1 MKRRHLRIAIII
13 LAVVLLG
20 IVPTFFMHRNGRV
33 IPRNKMARIYAEMLL
48 TDQWINDNW
57 AQNRSADTSFVYR
70 PILRRYGYDEKDWRK
85 SVSKYIK
92 DPDRYSRILKK
103 SAAMLEAREKELR
116 FRLDL
121 INAAERLEQET
132 AGFIPERLYWLAG
145 MRNPDNFVEDGLVF
159 YVDSVGGS
167 EWRFDPYRGYDTL
180 FAGPAWKISLRDSVS
195 VDSLSVSV
203 DSLSV
208 DVDSLSVSVDSL
220 SIGVDSIAPVV
231 AKPATDRAV
240 KKPAAENKPATER
253 VVKKPVTGK
262 DADRRLSVDADR
274 NLLLRP
280 DAKIQ

>member
-57 AQNRSADTSFVYR
+57 VQNRSADTSFVYR

-116 FRLDL
+116 LRLDL

-220 SIGVDSIAPVV
+220 SVGVDSIAPVV
-231 AKPATDRAV
+231 AKPAAERV
-240 KKPAAENKPATER
+240 VNKPAAENKPATDKD
-253 VVKKPVTGK
+253 VKKPVEGK

>member
-1 MKRRHLRIAIII
+1 
-13 LAVVLLG
+13 
-20 IVPTFFMHRNGRV
+20 
-33 IPRNKMARIYAEMLL
+33 MLL

-57 AQNRSADTSFVYR
+57 VQNRSADTSFVYR

-116 FRLDL
+116 LRLDL

-132 AGFIPERLYWLAG
+132 AGYIPERLYWLAG

-195 VDSLSVSV
+195 VDSLSV
-203 DSLSV
+203 
-208 DVDSLSVSVDSL
+208 DVDSL
-220 SIGVDSIAPVV
+220 APVV
-231 AKPATDRAV
+231 AQPA
-240 KKPAAENKPATER
+240 EER
-253 VVKKPVTGK
+253 VVNKPVTGK

>member
-1 MKRRHLRIAIII
+1 
-13 LAVVLLG
+13 
-20 IVPTFFMHRNGRV
+20 
-33 IPRNKMARIYAEMLL
+33 MLL

-57 AQNRSADTSFVYR
+57 VQNRSADTSFVYR

-116 FRLDL
+116 RRLDL

-220 SIGVDSIAPVV
+220 SVGVDSIAPVV
-231 AKPATDRAV
+231 AKPATD
-240 KKPAAENKPATER
+240 KD
-253 VVKKPVTGK
+253 VKKPVAGK

>member
-57 AQNRSADTSFVYR
+57 VQNRSADTSFVYR

>member
-20 IVPTFFMHRNGRV
+20 IIPTFFMHRNGRV

-57 AQNRSADTSFVYR
+57 VQNRSADTSFVYR

-116 FRLDL
+116 LRLDL

-132 AGFIPERLYWLAG
+132 AGYIPERLYWLAG

-195 VDSLSVSV
+195 IDSLSVSV

-220 SIGVDSIAPVV
+220 SVGVDSIAPVV
-231 AKPATDRAV
+231 AKPATD
-240 KKPAAENKPATER
+240 KD
-253 VVKKPVTGK
+253 VKKPVTGK

>member
-1 MKRRHLRIAIII
+1 
-13 LAVVLLG
+13 
-20 IVPTFFMHRNGRV
+20 
-33 IPRNKMARIYAEMLL
+33 MLL

-57 AQNRSADTSFVYR
+57 VQNRSADTSFVYR

-116 FRLDL
+116 LRLDL

-203 DSLSV
+203 DS
-208 DVDSLSVSVDSL
+208 
-220 SIGVDSIAPVV
+220 IAPVV
-231 AKPATDRAV
+231 AKPA
-240 KKPAAENKPATER
+240 EER
-253 VVKKPVTGK
+253 VVNKPVTGK

>member
-57 AQNRSADTSFVYR
+57 VQNRSADTSFVYR

-116 FRLDL
+116 LRLDL

-132 AGFIPERLYWLAG
+132 AGYIPERLYWLAG

-195 VDSLSVSV
+195 LDSLSVSV

-220 SIGVDSIAPVV
+220 LVDVDSLAPVV
-231 AKPATDRAV
+231 AKPAADRAV
-240 KKPAAENKPATER
+240 KKPATDKD
-253 VVKKPVTGK
+253 VKKPVAGK

>member
-57 AQNRSADTSFVYR
+57 VQNRSADTSFVYR

-116 FRLDL
+116 LRLDL

-132 AGFIPERLYWLAG
+132 AGYIPECLYWLAG

-208 DVDSLSVSVDSL
+208 SVDSLSVSVDSL
-220 SIGVDSIAPVV
+220 SVDVDSLAPVV
-231 AKPATDRAV
+231 AKPAAERAV
-240 KKPAAENKPATER
+240 KKPATDKD
-253 VVKKPVTGK
+253 VKKPVTGK

>member
-57 AQNRSADTSFVYR
+57 VQNRSADTSFVYR

-116 FRLDL
+116 LRLDL

-195 VDSLSVSV
+195 IDSLSVSV

-220 SIGVDSIAPVV
+220 SVDVDSLAPVV
-231 AKPATDRAV
+231 AKPAADRAV
-240 KKPAAENKPATER
+240 KKPAAENKPAEER
-253 VVKKPVTGK
+253 AVKKPVTGK
-262 DADRRLSVDADR
+262 DADRRLSVGADR

>member
-57 AQNRSADTSFVYR
+57 VQNRSADTSFVYR

-116 FRLDL
+116 LRLDL

-132 AGFIPERLYWLAG
+132 AGYIPERLYWLAG

-195 VDSLSVSV
+195 IDSLSVSV

-208 DVDSLSVSVDSL
+208 DVDSLSVSIDSLSVGVDSL
-220 SIGVDSIAPVV
+220 APVV
-231 AKPATDRAV
+231 AKPAEERAV

>member
-1 MKRRHLRIAIII
+1 MKLRHLRIAIII

-57 AQNRSADTSFVYR
+57 VQNRSADTSFVYR

-103 SAAMLEAREKELR
+103 SAALLEAREKELR
-116 FRLDL
+116 LRLDL

-132 AGFIPERLYWLAG
+132 AGYIPERLYWLAG

-195 VDSLSVSV
+195 LDSLSVSV

-220 SIGVDSIAPVV
+220 LVDVDSLAPVV
-231 AKPATDRAV
+231 AKPAADRAV
-240 KKPAAENKPATER
+240 KKPATDKD
-253 VVKKPVTGK
+253 VKKPVAGK
-262 DADRRLSVDADR
+262 DADRRLSVEADR

>member
-20 IVPTFFMHRNGRV
+20 IVPTFSMHRNERV

-57 AQNRSADTSFVYR
+57 VQNRSADTSFVYR

-116 FRLDL
+116 LRLDL

-132 AGFIPERLYWLAG
+132 AGYIPERLYWLAG

-195 VDSLSVSV
+195 IDSLSVSV

-208 DVDSLSVSVDSL
+208 SIDSLSVDVDSL
-220 SIGVDSIAPVV
+220 APVV
-231 AKPATDRAV
+231 AKPAAERV
-240 KKPAAENKPATER
+240 VNKPAAENKPATDKD
-253 VVKKPVTGK
+253 VKKPVAGK

>member
-57 AQNRSADTSFVYR
+57 VQNRSADTSFVYR

-116 FRLDL
+116 LRLDL

-195 VDSLSVSV
+195 IDSLSVSV

-220 SIGVDSIAPVV
+220 SVGVDSIAPVV
-231 AKPATDRAV
+231 AKPAAERAV
-240 KKPAAENKPATER
+240 KKPATDKD
-253 VVKKPVTGK
+253 VKKPVTGK
-262 DADRRLSVDADR
+262 DADRRLSVDVDR

>member
-57 AQNRSADTSFVYR
+57 VQNRSADTSFVYR

-116 FRLDL
+116 LRLDL

-145 MRNPDNFVEDGLVF
+145 MRNPDNFVEGGLVF

-195 VDSLSVSV
+195 IDSLSVSV

-220 SIGVDSIAPVV
+220 SVGVDSIAPVV
-231 AKPATDRAV
+231 AKPAAERAV
-240 KKPAAENKPATER
+240 KKPATDKD
-253 VVKKPVTGK
+253 VKKPVTGK
-262 DADRRLSVDADR
+262 DADRRLSVDVDR

>member
-57 AQNRSADTSFVYR
+57 VQNRSADTSFVYR

-116 FRLDL
+116 LRLDL

-132 AGFIPERLYWLAG
+132 AGYIPERLYWLAG

-180 FAGPAWKISLRDSVS
+180 FAGPVWKISLRD
-195 VDSLSVSV
+195 SVSV

-220 SIGVDSIAPVV
+220 SVGVDSIAPVV
-231 AKPATDRAV
+231 AKPAADRAV
-240 KKPAAENKPATER
+240 KKPAAENKPATDKD
-253 VVKKPVTGK
+253 VKKPVAGK

>member
-57 AQNRSADTSFVYR
+57 VQNRSADTSFVYR

-116 FRLDL
+116 LRLDL

-132 AGFIPERLYWLAG
+132 AGYIPERLYWLAG

-220 SIGVDSIAPVV
+220 SVDVDSIAPVV
-231 AKPATDRAV
+231 AKPAAERAV
-240 KKPAAENKPATER
+240 KKPAAENKPAEER

>member
-116 FRLDL
+116 LRLDL

-180 FAGPAWKISLRDSVS
+180 FAGPVWKISLRDSVS
-195 VDSLSVSV
+195 I

-208 DVDSLSVSVDSL
+208 D
-220 SIGVDSIAPVV
+220 VDSIAPVV

-240 KKPAAENKPATER
+240 NKPAAENKSATEN
-253 VVKKPVTGK
+253 KPVTGK

>member
-57 AQNRSADTSFVYR
+57 VQNRSADTSFVYR

-116 FRLDL
+116 LRLDL

-132 AGFIPERLYWLAG
+132 AGYIPERLYWLAG

-195 VDSLSVSV
+195 VDSLSV
-203 DSLSV
+203 
-208 DVDSLSVSVDSL
+208 
-220 SIGVDSIAPVV
+220 GVDSIAPVV
-231 AKPATDRAV
+231 AKPAAERV
-240 KKPAAENKPATER
+240 VNKPAAENKPATEN
-253 VVKKPVTGK
+253 KPVTGK

>member
-57 AQNRSADTSFVYR
+57 VQNRSADTSFVYR

-116 FRLDL
+116 LRLDL

-132 AGFIPERLYWLAG
+132 AGYIPERLYWLAG

-195 VDSLSVSV
+195 IDSLSVSV

-220 SIGVDSIAPVV
+220 SVGVDSIAPVV
-231 AKPATDRAV
+231 AKPAAERAV
-240 KKPAAENKPATER
+240 KKPATDKD
-253 VVKKPVTGK
+253 VKKPVTGK

>member
-57 AQNRSADTSFVYR
+57 VQNRSADTSFVYR

-116 FRLDL
+116 LRLDL

-208 DVDSLSVSVDSL
+208 SVDSLSVSVDSL
-220 SIGVDSIAPVV
+220 SVDVDSLAPVV
-231 AKPATDRAV
+231 AKPAAERVV
-240 KKPAAENKPATER
+240 KKPAAENKPAEER
-253 VVKKPVTGK
+253 AVKKPVTGK
-262 DADRRLSVDADR
+262 DADR

>member
-57 AQNRSADTSFVYR
+57 VQNRSADTSFVYR

-116 FRLDL
+116 LRLDL

-132 AGFIPERLYWLAG
+132 AGYIPERLYWLAG

-195 VDSLSVSV
+195 LDSLSVSV

-220 SIGVDSIAPVV
+220 LVDVDSLAPVV
-231 AKPATDRAV
+231 AKPAADRAV
-240 KKPAAENKPATER
+240 KKPATDKD
-253 VVKKPVTGK
+253 VKKPVAGK
-262 DADRRLSVDADR
+262 DADRRLSVEADR

>member
-57 AQNRSADTSFVYR
+57 VQNRSADTSFVYR

-116 FRLDL
+116 LRLDL

-195 VDSLSVSV
+195 IDSLSVSV
-203 DSLSV
+203 DSLLV

-220 SIGVDSIAPVV
+220 SVGVDSIAPVV
-231 AKPATDRAV
+231 AKPAEERAV
-240 KKPAAENKPATER
+240 NKPAAENKPATDKD
-253 VVKKPVTGK
+253 VKKPVEGK

>member
-57 AQNRSADTSFVYR
+57 VQNRSADTSFVYR

-116 FRLDL
+116 LRLDL

-132 AGFIPERLYWLAG
+132 AGYIPERLYWLAG

-208 DVDSLSVSVDSL
+208 SVDSLSVDVDSL
-220 SIGVDSIAPVV
+220 APVV
-231 AKPATDRAV
+231 AKPAADRAV
-240 KKPAAENKPATER
+240 NKPAAENKPATDKD
-253 VVKKPVTGK
+253 VKKPVTGK
-262 DADRRLSVDADR
+262 DADRRLSVEADR

>member
-57 AQNRSADTSFVYR
+57 VQNRSADTSFVYR

-116 FRLDL
+116 LRLDL
-121 INAAERLEQET
+121 INAADRLEQET

-203 DSLSV
+203 DS
-208 DVDSLSVSVDSL
+208 
-220 SIGVDSIAPVV
+220 IAPVV
-231 AKPATDRAV
+231 AKPAEERAV
-240 KKPAAENKPATER
+240 KKPAAENKPATEN
-253 VVKKPVTGK
+253 KPVTGK
-262 DADRRLSVDADR
+262 DADRRFSVDADR

>member
-57 AQNRSADTSFVYR
+57 VQNRSADTSFVYR

-116 FRLDL
+116 LRLDL

-203 DSLSV
+203 DSLLV

-220 SIGVDSIAPVV
+220 SVGVDSIAPVV
-231 AKPATDRAV
+231 AKPAEERAV
-240 KKPAAENKPATER
+240 KKPAAENKSATDKD
-253 VVKKPVTGK
+253 VKKPVAGK

>member
-20 IVPTFFMHRNGRV
+20 IIPTFFMHRNGRV

-57 AQNRSADTSFVYR
+57 VQNRSADTSFVYR

-116 FRLDL
+116 LRLDL

-195 VDSLSVSV
+195 IDSLSVSVDSLSVSVDSLSVSV

-208 DVDSLSVSVDSL
+208 DVDSL
-220 SIGVDSIAPVV
+220 APVV
-231 AKPATDRAV
+231 AKPAAERAV
-240 KKPAAENKPATER
+240 KKPATDKD
-253 VVKKPVTGK
+253 VKKPVTGK
-262 DADRRLSVDADR
+262 DADRRLSVDVDR

>member
-57 AQNRSADTSFVYR
+57 VQNRSADTSFVYR

-116 FRLDL
+116 LRLDL

-132 AGFIPERLYWLAG
+132 AGYIPERLYWLAG

-208 DVDSLSVSVDSL
+208 SVDSLSVSVDSL
-220 SIGVDSIAPVV
+220 SVDVDSLAPVV
-231 AKPATDRAV
+231 AKPAAERAV
-240 KKPAAENKPATER
+240 KKPATDKD
-253 VVKKPVTGK
+253 VKKPVTGK

>member
-57 AQNRSADTSFVYR
+57 VQNRSADTSFVYR

-116 FRLDL
+116 LRLDL

-132 AGFIPERLYWLAG
+132 AGYIPERLYWLAG

-195 VDSLSVSV
+195 IDSLSVSV

-220 SIGVDSIAPVV
+220 SVGVDSIAPVV
-231 AKPATDRAV
+231 AKPAAERAV
-240 KKPAAENKPATER
+240 KKPATDKD
-253 VVKKPVTGK
+253 VKKPVTGK
-262 DADRRLSVDADR
+262 DADRRLSVDVDR
-274 NLLLRP
+274 NVLLRP

>member
-1 MKRRHLRIAIII
+1 MKLRHLRIAIII

-20 IVPTFFMHRNGRV
+20 IIPTFFMHRHGRV

-57 AQNRSADTSFVYR
+57 VQNRSADTSFVYR

-116 FRLDL
+116 LRLDL

-132 AGFIPERLYWLAG
+132 AGYIPERLYWLAG

-195 VDSLSVSV
+195 VDSLSVDVDSLYVSV

-208 DVDSLSVSVDSL
+208 
-220 SIGVDSIAPVV
+220 GVDSIAPVV
-231 AKPATDRAV
+231 AKPAAERAV
-240 KKPAAENKPATER
+240 KKPAAENKPATDKD
-253 VVKKPVTGK
+253 VKKPVTGK

>member
-1 MKRRHLRIAIII
+1 
-13 LAVVLLG
+13 
-20 IVPTFFMHRNGRV
+20 
-33 IPRNKMARIYAEMLL
+33 MLL

-57 AQNRSADTSFVYR
+57 VQNRSADTSFVYR

-116 FRLDL
+116 LRLDL

-208 DVDSLSVSVDSL
+208 
-220 SIGVDSIAPVV
+220 GVDSIAPVV
-231 AKPATDRAV
+231 AKPAEERAV
-240 KKPAAENKPATER
+240 NKPAAENKPATDKD
-253 VVKKPVTGK
+253 VKKPVEGK

>member
-1 MKRRHLRIAIII
+1 MKRGHLRIAIII

-57 AQNRSADTSFVYR
+57 VQNRSADTSFVYR

-103 SAAMLEAREKELR
+103 SAALLEAREKELR
-116 FRLDL
+116 LRLDL

-132 AGFIPERLYWLAG
+132 AGYIPERLYWLAG

-195 VDSLSVSV
+195 LDSLSVSV

-220 SIGVDSIAPVV
+220 LVDVDSLAPVV
-231 AKPATDRAV
+231 AKPAADRAV
-240 KKPAAENKPATER
+240 KKPATDKD
-253 VVKKPVTGK
+253 VKKPVAGK
-262 DADRRLSVDADR
+262 DADRRLSVEADR

>member
-20 IVPTFFMHRNGRV
+20 IIPTFFMHRNGRV

-57 AQNRSADTSFVYR
+57 VQNRSADTCFVYR

-116 FRLDL
+116 LRLDL

-132 AGFIPERLYWLAG
+132 AGYIPERLYWLAG

-220 SIGVDSIAPVV
+220 SVGVDSIAPVV
-231 AKPATDRAV
+231 AKPAAERV
-240 KKPAAENKPATER
+240 VNKPAAENKPATDKD
-253 VVKKPVTGK
+253 VKKPVEGK

>member
-57 AQNRSADTSFVYR
+57 VQNRSADTSFVYR

-116 FRLDL
+116 LRLDL

-132 AGFIPERLYWLAG
+132 AGYIPECLYWLAG

-195 VDSLSVSV
+195 IDSLSVSV

-220 SIGVDSIAPVV
+220 SVGVDSIAPVV
-231 AKPATDRAV
+231 AKPAAERAV
-240 KKPAAENKPATER
+240 KKPATDKD
-253 VVKKPVTGK
+253 VKKPVTGK
-262 DADRRLSVDADR
+262 DADRRLSVEADR

>member
-57 AQNRSADTSFVYR
+57 VQNRSADTSFVYR

-116 FRLDL
+116 LRLDL

-132 AGFIPERLYWLAG
+132 AGYIPERLYWLAG

-195 VDSLSVSV
+195 IDSLSVSV

-220 SIGVDSIAPVV
+220 SVDVDSLAPVV
-231 AKPATDRAV
+231 AKPAAERAV
-240 KKPAAENKPATER
+240 KKPATDKDVN
-253 VVKKPVTGK
+253 KPVTGK

>member
-116 FRLDL
+116 LRLDL

-132 AGFIPERLYWLAG
+132 AGYIPERLYWLAG

-208 DVDSLSVSVDSL
+208 DVDSLSVSIDSL
-220 SIGVDSIAPVV
+220 SVDVDSIAPVV
-231 AKPATDRAV
+231 AKPAAERAL
-240 KKPAAENKPATER
+240 KKPAAENKPATDKD
-253 VVKKPVTGK
+253 VKKPVTGK
-262 DADRRLSVDADR
+262 DADRRLSVDVDR

>member
-57 AQNRSADTSFVYR
+57 VQNRSADTSFVYR

-116 FRLDL
+116 LRLDL

-220 SIGVDSIAPVV
+220 SVAVDSLAPVV
-231 AKPATDRAV
+231 AKPAEERDV
-240 KKPAAENKPATER
+240 KKPAAENKPAAER
-253 VVKKPVTGK
+253 VVNKPVTGK

>member
-13 LAVVLLG
+13 LAIVLLG

-57 AQNRSADTSFVYR
+57 VQNRSADTSFVYR

-116 FRLDL
+116 LRLDL

-132 AGFIPERLYWLAG
+132 AGYIPERLYWLAG

-203 DSLSV
+203 DSLLVDVDTLSV
-208 DVDSLSVSVDSL
+208 CVDSLSV
-220 SIGVDSIAPVV
+220 GVDSIAPVV
-231 AKPATDRAV
+231 AKPAADKDV
-240 KKPAAENKPATER
+240 KKPAADR
-253 VVKKPVTGK
+253 VVKKPVAGK
-262 DADRRLSVDADR
+262 DADRRLSVEADR